1 MQKLNPREQK
11 VYDYIAQTIRERG
24 YAPSVRDIREALGYK
39 STSTVHMYL
48 GRLEMLGYIV
58 KDEGKSRAI
67 RLSDSTP
74 AVAGV
79 PLLGK
84 VTAGQPILAVENYEG
99 SIPFVPH
106 GGYERDNLFALRVQ
120 GESMIDAGILDG
132 DVVIVNR
139 SSYADNGEIVV
150 AMVEDSATVKRFF
163 REDGHYRLQPENKT
177 MQPIIVKQADI
188 LGKVIALDLELW
200 HSLFA

>member
-1 MQKLNPREQK
+1 MQKLNQREQK
-11 VYDYIAQTIRERG
+11 VYDYIVKTIQERG

-48 GRLEMLGYIV
+48 GRLEMLGYII

-67 RLSDSTP
+67 RLCDEHP
-74 AVAGV
+74 DAAGV
-79 PLLGK
+79 PLLGR

-99 SIPFVPH
+99 SVPFAPH
-106 GGYERDNLFALRVQ
+106 GGYQRDNLFALRVQ

-139 SSYADNGEIVV
+139 CSYADNGEIVV
-150 AMVEDSATVKRFF
+150 ALVEDSATVKRFY
-163 REDGHYRLQPENKT
+163 REDGHFRLQPENKT
-177 MQPIIVKQADI
+177 MKPIVVENADI
-188 LGKVIALDLELW
+188 LGKVIAVQRYY
-200 HSLFA
+200 

>member
-1 MQKLNPREQK
+1 MQKLNQREQR
-11 VYDYIAQTIRERG
+11 VYDYIVKTIRERG
-24 YAPSVRDIREALGYK
+24 YAPSVRDIREALDYK

-58 KDEGKSRAI
+58 KEEGKSRAL
-67 RLSDSTP
+67 RLCDDVQGSD
-74 AVAGV
+74 GV
-79 PLLGK
+79 PVLGR

-106 GGYERDNLFALRVQ
+106 GGYQKENLFALRVQ
-120 GESMIDAGILDG
+120 GQSMIDAGILDG

-139 SSYADNGEIVV
+139 TSYADNGEIVV

-163 REDGHYRLQPENKT
+163 KEDGHYRLQPENKT
-177 MQPIIVKQADI
+177 MQPIVVKHADI
-188 LGKVIALDLELW
+188 LGKVIAVQRYY
-200 HSLFA
+200 

>member
-1 MQKLNPREQK
+1 MQKLNEREQK
-11 VYDYIAQTIRERG
+11 VYDYIVKTIKERG

-58 KDEGKSRAI
+58 KDEGKSRAL
-67 RLSDSTP
+67 RLCDEPSF
-74 AVAGV
+74 AHGV

-99 SIPFVPH
+99 SIAFVPH
-106 GGYERDNLFALRVQ
+106 GGYEKENLFALRVQ

-139 SSYADNGEIVV
+139 CSYADNGEIVV
-150 AMVEDSATVKRFF
+150 ALVDDSATVKRFF
-163 REDGHYRLQPENKT
+163 KEDGHYRLQPENRT
-177 MQPIIVKQADI
+177 MAPIVVQRADI
-188 LGKVIALDLELW
+188 LGKVIAVQRYY
-200 HSLFA
+200 

>member
-1 MQKLNPREQK
+1 MDKLNAREQR
-11 VYDYIAQTIRERG
+11 VYDYIAATIREQG
-24 YAPSVRDIREALGYK
+24 YAPSVRDIKEALGYK

-67 RLSDSTP
+67 RLCDEQP
-74 AVAGV
+74 AAPGV
-79 PLLGK
+79 PLIGQ

-99 SIPFVPH
+99 SIPFVPQ
-106 GGYERDNLFALRVQ
+106 GGYDRENLFALRVQ

-139 SSYADNGEIVV
+139 TSYA
-150 AMVEDSATVKRFF
+150 
-163 REDGHYRLQPENKT
+163 
-177 MQPIIVKQADI
+177 
-188 LGKVIALDLELW
+188 
-200 HSLFA
+200 

>member
-1 MQKLNPREQK
+1 MQRLNEREQK
-11 VYDYIAQTIRERG
+11 VYDYIVETIRERG

-67 RLSDSTP
+67 RLCDDAPT
-74 AVAGV
+74 AGGV
-79 PLLGK
+79 PLLGR

-106 GGYERDNLFALRVQ
+106 GGYDKANLFALRVQ

-139 SSYADNGEIVV
+139 CSYADNGEIVV

-163 REDGHYRLQPENKT
+163 KEDGHYRLQPENKT
-177 MQPIIVKQADI
+177 MSPIVVKQADI
-188 LGKVIALDLELW
+188 LGKVIAVQRYY
-200 HSLFA
+200 

>member
-1 MQKLNPREQK
+1 MQKLNEREQR
-11 VYDYIAQTIRERG
+11 VYDFIVKTIKERG

-48 GRLEMLGYIV
+48 GRLEMLGYII
-58 KDEGKSRAI
+58 KDEGKSRAL
-67 RLSDSTP
+67 RLCDELPTP
-74 AVAGV
+74 DGV
-79 PLLGK
+79 PLIGR

-106 GGYERDNLFALRVQ
+106 GGYQKENLFALRVQ

-139 SSYADNGEIVV
+139 TPYADNGEIVV

-163 REDGHYRLQPENKT
+163 KEGGHYRLQPENKT
-177 MQPIIVKQADI
+177 MQPIIVQSAEV
-188 LGKVIALDLELW
+188 LGKVIAVQRYY
-200 HSLFA
+200 

>member
-1 MQKLNPREQK
+1 MMPKLNEREQR
-11 VYDYIAQTIRERG
+11 VYDYIVKTIRERG

-48 GRLEMLGYIV
+48 ERLEMLGYIV
-58 KDEGKSRAI
+58 KDEGKSRAL
-67 RLSDSTP
+67 RLCDETP
-74 AVAGV
+74 AASGV
-79 PLLGK
+79 PLLGT

-99 SIPFVPH
+99 SILFVPH
-106 GGYERDNLFALRVQ
+106 GGYEKENLFALRVQ
-120 GESMIDAGILDG
+120 GQSMIEAGILDG

-139 SSYADNGEIVV
+139 CTYADNGEIVV

-177 MQPIIVKQADI
+177 MQPIIVKHADI
-188 LGKVIALDLELW
+188 LGKVIAVQRYY
-200 HSLFA
+200 

>member
-1 MQKLNPREQK
+1 MQKLNDREQR
-11 VYDYIAQTIRERG
+11 VYDYIVQTIRERG

-48 GRLEMLGYIV
+48 GRLEMLGYII
-58 KDEGKSRAI
+58 KDEGKSRAL
-67 RLSDSTP
+67 RLCDEAP
-74 AVAGV
+74 AADGV
-79 PLLGK
+79 PLLGR

-99 SIPFVPH
+99 SVTFVPH
-106 GGYERDNLFALRVQ
+106 GGYQRENLFALRVQ

-139 SSYADNGEIVV
+139 TSYADNGEIVV

-163 REDGHYRLQPENKT
+163 KEDGHYRLQPENKT
-177 MQPIIVKQADI
+177 MQPIIVQKAEV
-188 LGKVIALDLELW
+188 LGKVIAVQRYY
-200 HSLFA
+200 

>member
-1 MQKLNPREQK
+1 MMPKLNEREQR
-11 VYDYIAQTIRERG
+11 VYDYIVKTIRERG

-48 GRLEMLGYIV
+48 ERLEMLGYIV
-58 KDEGKSRAI
+58 KDEGKSRSL
-67 RLSDSTP
+67 RLCDETSAAS
-74 AVAGV
+74 GV

-99 SIPFVPH
+99 SILFVPH
-106 GGYERDNLFALRVQ
+106 GGYEKENLFALRVQ
-120 GESMIDAGILDG
+120 GQSMIEAGILDG

-139 SSYADNGEIVV
+139 CTYADNGEIVV

-177 MQPIIVKQADI
+177 MQPIIVKHADI
-188 LGKVIALDLELW
+188 LGKVIAVQRYY
-200 HSLFA
+200 

>member
-1 MQKLNPREQK
+1 MPKLNEREQR
-11 VYDYIAQTIRERG
+11 VYDYIVKTIRERG

-48 GRLEMLGYIV
+48 ERLEMLGYIV
-58 KDEGKSRAI
+58 KDEGKSRAL
-67 RLSDSTP
+67 RLCDETP
-74 AVAGV
+74 AASGV

-99 SIPFVPH
+99 SILFVPH
-106 GGYERDNLFALRVQ
+106 GGYEKENLFALRVQ
-120 GESMIDAGILDG
+120 GQSMIDAGILDG

-139 SSYADNGEIVV
+139 CSYADNGEIVV
-150 AMVEDSATVKRFF
+150 VMVEDSATVKRFF

-188 LGKVIALDLELW
+188 LGKVIAVQRYY
-200 HSLFA
+200 

>member
-1 MQKLNPREQK
+1 MQRLNDREQK
-11 VYDYIAQTIRERG
+11 VYDYIVKTIRERG

-67 RLSDSTP
+67 RLCDEAP
-74 AVAGV
+74 DLGGV
-79 PLLGK
+79 PLLGR

-106 GGYERDNLFALRVQ
+106 GGYDKSNLFALRVE

-139 SSYADNGEIVV
+139 CSWADNGEIVV
-150 AMVEDSATVKRFF
+150 VMVEDSATVKRFF
-163 REDGHYRLQPENKT
+163 KEDGHYRLQPENKT
-177 MQPIIVKQADI
+177 MSPIVVKKADV
-188 LGKVIALDLELW
+188 LGKVIAVQRYY
-200 HSLFA
+200 

>member
-1 MQKLNPREQK
+1 MQKLNEREQK
-11 VYDYIAQTIRERG
+11 VYDYIVKTIKERG

-58 KDEGKSRAI
+58 KDEGKSRAL
-67 RLSDSTP
+67 RLCDEQS
-74 AVAGV
+74 AACAV

-99 SIPFVPH
+99 SIAFVPH
-106 GGYERDNLFALRVQ
+106 GGYERENLFALRVQ

-139 SSYADNGEIVV
+139 CSYADNGEIVV
-150 AMVEDSATVKRFF
+150 ALVDDSATVKRFF
-163 REDGHYRLQPENKT
+163 KEDGHYRLQPENQT
-177 MQPIIVKQADI
+177 MDPIVVKRADI
-188 LGKVIALDLELW
+188 LGKVIAVQRYY
-200 HSLFA
+200 

>member
-1 MQKLNPREQK
+1 MMPKLNEREQR
-11 VYDYIAQTIRERG
+11 VYDYIVRTIRERG

-48 GRLEMLGYIV
+48 ERLEMLGYILR
-58 KDEGKSRAI
+58 DEGKSRAI
-67 RLSDSTP
+67 RLCDEQP
-74 AVAGV
+74 AIEGV

-106 GGYERDNLFALRVQ
+106 GGYERENLFALRVQ

-139 SSYADNGEIVV
+139 CSYADNGEIVV

-177 MQPIIVKQADI
+177 MQPIIVKQADV
-188 LGKVIALDLELW
+188 LGKVIAVQRYY
-200 HSLFA
+200 

>member
-1 MQKLNPREQK
+1 MQKLNEREQR
-11 VYDYIAQTIRERG
+11 VYDFIVKTIKERG

-58 KDEGKSRAI
+58 KDEGKSRAL
-67 RLSDSTP
+67 RLCDELPTP
-74 AVAGV
+74 DGV
-79 PLLGK
+79 PLIGR

-106 GGYERDNLFALRVQ
+106 GGYQKENLFALRVQ

-139 SSYADNGEIVV
+139 TPYADNGEIVV

-163 REDGHYRLQPENKT
+163 KEGGHYRLQPENKT
-177 MQPIIVKQADI
+177 MQPIIVQSAEV
-188 LGKVIALDLELW
+188 LGKVIAVQRYY
-200 HSLFA
+200 

>member
-1 MQKLNPREQK
+1 MQKLNDREQR
-11 VYDYIAQTIRERG
+11 VYDYIVKTMRERG
-24 YAPSVRDIREALGYK
+24 YAPSVRDIRQALGYK

-58 KDEGKSRAI
+58 KDEGKSRAL
-67 RLSDSTP
+67 RLCDQQPTG
-74 AVAGV
+74 AGV

-99 SIPFVPH
+99 SIAFVPH
-106 GGYERDNLFALRVQ
+106 GGYERENLFALRVQ

-139 SSYADNGEIVV
+139 CSYADNGEIVV
-150 AMVEDSATVKRFF
+150 AMVDDSATVKRFF
-163 REDGHYRLQPENKT
+163 REEGHYRLQPENKT
-177 MQPIIVKQADI
+177 MRPIITEQADI
-188 LGKVIALDLELW
+188 LGKVIAVQRYY
-200 HSLFA
+200 